1 MLPFLV
7 TKHLQNLRAL
17 TISSGAPRG
26 VSVPQS
32 WSPNIL
38 NNGLGYKAQVTS
50 T

>member
-7 TKHLQNLRAL
+7 TKQLENLRAL

-26 VSVPQS
+26 MSVPQS
-32 WSPNIL
+32 WSPNMP
-38 NNGLGYKAQVTS
+38 NNGLGYKALVTS